1 MKKILFVFCCFWAV
15 LSVAQAQG
23 YDTLAAQKH
32 SRRIIRNAP
41 FVFKAR
47 QLGGDYTSFYKRYT
61 NQAWLSIRW
70 VVVENFKGG
79 LSIGDTIETHHT
91 AGCYY
96 NERNS
101 VDCPMHGT
109 RHYDLAGEWTDQ
121 YFFGD
126 TVNHSN
132 IFKSSKRALKF
143 YDDISCAGYEKRYWG
158 ESPVDSTVFTFISV
172 YPTEGVFLKTLY
184 ECLKPIK
191 TENIE
196 LKFEIKR
203 QNKRNKK
210 KIGGTPTKV
219 MPTATL
225 NVYPSFYRVGGTNV
239 NGTWLLKI
247 NITSPDS
254 SFVREMSADFTY
266 DTRYFPTNLASNP
279 SFWSF
284 VPPLETAYVNGVS
297 VPAYTMTM
305 TNVAANKI
313 RVTVKLVGNSN
324 LVFKIKPTPA
334 PEQSLLAIEF
344 KPLNHNLT
352 CLTPFGII
360 SNVNGSFDLVRLT
373 TQPSPSGNYNIN
385 LTSTDYR
392 ISSPT
397 APCATP
403 TVVFTPTTIRS
414 GTNEY
419 LYIRPYNAN
428 GPTNGFGWTKGKVWF
443 RDAHQPNDTLLTPL
457 YVTDLDTTDL
467 RSIDWTDTLIK
478 VKVPSLYLNPISK
491 LGSAG
496 SGKVVVQLH
505 NQAATAAWPS
515 LTKLHIEYATTN
527 YQDAN
532 GVKKRPYLLN
542 QKCRNNYKL
551 RCDTSLSYS
560 YRRCIWEAAKA
571 WNFKLG
577 YEVFSFAAVADT
589 LPVIFAQA
597 DTLNLCIMRKKVPW
611 LFAPPGYYVTAE
623 MKHHNKWDTKVVT
636 NDSSAIYN
644 DGFEIRIHPTYIYNN
659 RLQTDLPTF
668 ANGNYT
674 FSTALTQKSFYSIM
688 LHELGHGIGIGH
700 AIDDNHNDALPSTDR
715 EVMYFSVQPI
725 GTAAADRQTLTSG
738 NGESLKGGLRVFND
752 SKNINWKSSAEYDKF
767 AQPISIL
774 TSTQI
779 GLTSTRKIC
788 GYGNSG
794 NVEVKLIKTPNTN
807 RKAVYEWKYQNG
819 TGWYSVFN
827 SPTFTNQDSVL
838 ILKNNNPTI
847 AGYKNINNMVLRCT
861 TTLAGCVNVS
871 DSVIFKAS
879 GDVILAPTPS
889 RCLNA
894 TTAWNLPVLN
904 PTNGTFSAYNL
915 TTNQTITNVDSTS
928 NNIRFLK
935 KWKFNTPS
943 TFKII
948 YTAPI
953 ASYCPPT
960 TITTDSTW
968 FSTFADCTPL
978 NSTTHKIYIN
988 EIYKDNTPFRND
1000 TINDPCKMMKLNFTA
1015 LGSFLAGDVLSV
1027 KLSDA
1032 NGVVDMTNANILQ
1045 RVVGT
1050 YTFAANEINKTDSI
1064 KLTIGNI
1071 ITTQSSKYQMQMFL
1085 RRTALPIEWGEKSIQ
1100 KIKFKIPS
1108 TCSAPINPPC
1118 TNCGGRLAPTH
1129 FTPEEIALYPN
1140 PTTDRFTLQVPEY
1153 EAATEV
1159 LITDIQGR
1167 IIDKRS
1173 LYSSINE
1180 IETNELPNGIY
1191 FVRIAQGERS
1201 TVLKL
1206 VIVK

>member
-1 MKKILFVFCCFWAV
+1 MELTPITTGPCAGRIFRFKFPGSIPYKI
-15 LSVAQAQG
+15 
-23 YDTLAAQKH
+23 K
-32 SRRIIRNAP
+32 
-41 FVFKAR
+41 FKAQNSAITCMPSVGQIVPNSFVALYDNVSAENDPATTSTTPYLIQYNTTKFR
-47 QLGGDYTSFYKRYT
+47 LSNPALSPCTQLID
-61 NQAWLSIRW
+61 
-70 VVVENFKGG
+70 
-79 LSIGDTIETHHT
+79 SIGFSPRTLR
-91 AGCYY
+91 AG
-96 NERNS
+96 
-101 VDCPMHGT
+101 V
-109 RHYDLAGEWTDQ
+109 
-121 YFFGD
+121 
-126 TVNHSN
+126 
-132 IFKSSKRALKF
+132 
-143 YDDISCAGYEKRYWG
+143 DDILTIKAYGKNASGN
-158 ESPVDSTVFTFISV
+158 PQTVPWF
-172 YPTEGVFLKTLY
+172 GANMG
-184 ECLKPIK
+184 
-191 TENIE
+191 NIE
-196 LKFEIKR
+196 
-203 QNKRNKK
+203 
-210 KIGGTPTKV
+210 
-219 MPTATL
+219 
-225 NVYPSFYRVGGTNV
+225 
-239 NGTWLLKI
+239 
-247 NITSPDS
+247 
-254 SFVREMSADFTY
+254 
-266 DTRYFPTNLASNP
+266 
-279 SFWSF
+279 
-284 VPPLETAYVNGVS
+284 
-297 VPAYTMTM
+297 
-305 TNVAANKI
+305 
-313 RVTVKLVGNSN
+313 
-324 LVFKIKPTPA
+324 
-334 PEQSLLAIEF
+334 
-344 KPLNHNLT
+344 
-352 CLTPFGII
+352 
-360 SNVNGSFDLVRLT
+360 
-373 TQPSPSGNYNIN
+373 
-385 LTSTDYR
+385 
-392 ISSPT
+392 
-397 APCATP
+397 
-403 TVVFTPTTIRS
+403 
-414 GTNEY
+414 
-419 LYIRPYNAN
+419 
-428 GPTNGFGWTKGKVWF
+428 F
-443 RDAHQPNDTLLTPL
+443 RDGNKALG
-457 YVTDLDTTDL
+457 YV
-467 RSIDWTDTLIK
+467 SKIDISDVTWGINEVK
-478 VKVPSLYLNPISK
+478 VKIPSLYLDDVIGGSTKGIAASGLFRVTTSTGDTATSK
-491 LGSAG
+491 
-496 SGKVVVQLH
+496 KR
-505 NQAATAAWPS
+505 
-515 LTKLHIEYATTN
+515 LHIEYATTN
-527 YQDAN
+527 YQDQN
-532 GVKKRPYLLN
+532 GVKKRLYLLN

-571 WNFKLG
+571 WNLKLG

-597 DTLNLCIMRKKVPW
+597 DTLNLCIIRKKIPW
-611 LFAPPGYYVTAE
+611 LVPPPGYDVTAE
-623 MKHHNKWDTKVVT
+623 MKHHNKWDTQVVT

-659 RLQTDLPTF
+659 LLQTDLPTF

-674 FSTALTQKSFYSIM
+674 FSTALTQKSFYSII

-700 AIDDNHNDALPSTDR
+700 AIDDNHNDALPNTDR
-715 EVMYFSVQPI
+715 ELMYFAVQPI
-725 GTAAADRQTLTSG
+725 GTAAADRRTLTSG
-738 NGESLKGGLRVFND
+738 NGESLKGGLRVFSD
-752 SKNINWKSSAEYDKF
+752 SKNINWESSAEYDKF

-779 GLTSTRKIC
+779 GLPSTRKIC

-794 NVEVKLIKTPNTN
+794 KVEIKLIKTPNTN
-807 RKAVYEWKYQNG
+807 RKAVYVWKYQNG
-819 TGWYSVFN
+819 IQWTNIFN

-894 TTAWNLPVLN
+894 STAWNLPILN

-915 TTNQTITNVDSTS
+915 TTNQAITNVDSTF

-1032 NGVVDMTNANILQ
+1032 NGIVDMTNANILQ

-1108 TCSAPINPPC
+1108 TCSAPVNPPC
-1118 TNCGGRLAPTH
+1118 TNCGSRVALTH